1 MMKMIMMNICDPL
14 IMMNAISENII
25 RDGAG
30 LLTGLGGRVSL
41 QLSVTYLSA
50 EFGKFFLTPETPTER
65 N

>member
-41 QLSVTYLSA
+41 
-50 EFGKFFLTPETPTER
+50 
-65 N
+65 